1 MTYSKL
7 ENQLEILHELSDDSI
22 VSCFLARDK
31 ESAEEYIIRKVPRDL
46 FAESGFERFQ
56 NEARLTSAIRCD
68 TYSQPEAFE
77 ICESEV
83 RVTYRYIR
91 GRSLAKRYRQSPL
104 SPAEA

>member
-56 NEARLTSAIRCD
+56 NEARHLRNSLIPIRSRKHLRFVKPRCGLPIAISVVLQCH
-68 TYSQPEAFE
+68 
-77 ICESEV
+77 
-83 RVTYRYIR
+83 
-91 GRSLAKRYRQSPL
+91 
-104 SPAEA
+104 